1 MQNRHISSILRQPLI
16 ILCFITMSAL
26 RAESVAA
33 FDAMV
38 RVLLSHSVPELSVDA
53 KTDVSTFVILDTREK
68 SEFEVSHVRGAIW
81 VGYDDF
87 EIRRISHL
95 PKVSRI
101 LLYCSVGYRSEKVA
115 EKLRIA
121 GYRNVTNMV
130 GGIFAWVNSGRR
142 VVDSK
147 GAPTRRV
154 HGYSRAWG
162 VWVNQGTVVYE

>member
-1 MQNRHISSILRQPLI
+1 
-16 ILCFITMSAL
+16 MSAL

-147 GAPTRRV
+147 GAPTTRV